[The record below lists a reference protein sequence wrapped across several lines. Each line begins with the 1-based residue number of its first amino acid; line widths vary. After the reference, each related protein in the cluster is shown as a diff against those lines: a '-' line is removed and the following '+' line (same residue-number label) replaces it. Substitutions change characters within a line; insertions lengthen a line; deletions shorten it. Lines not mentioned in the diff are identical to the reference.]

1 MGEQKSRNLQSE
13 ELLGFKSTTKETSDL
28 NKNESV
34 KLPEIIETNDE
45 VFVLKCFLSNEKFKI
60 YISNVLYEL
69 IKFYKPIVCNRHPEF
84 HSTKNIDIRNFT
96 PMYK

>member
-45 VFVLKCFLSNEKFKI
+45 VLEILYGKGPKVVQNDHTIEEDNDEKDQDKNDFYLLMERLKQKSDPK
-60 YISNVLYEL
+60 
-69 IKFYKPIVCNRHPEF
+69 
-84 HSTKNIDIRNFT
+84 
-96 PMYK
+96 